1 MMNGI
6 NMFDLAEKLTHTE
19 DDQLYADY
27 RPLQQ
32 ETFNNPLIIELDDLY
47 HRINLAFPSLTEDQI
62 FVLQKIFKKFKYVQE
77 EIDPNRISE
86 FSYSMTEDD
95 DLVLYRISKGSFINL
110 IIHPEEDFALSLI
123 HKTRG
128 SSLEYFDLDS
138 ADYEKVVLQFLT

>member
-128 SSLEYFDLDS
+128 SSLEYFDLDT

>member
-128 SSLEYFDLDS
+128 SSLEYFDLDT
-138 ADYEKVVLQFLT
+138 ADYEKVVLQFLA

>member
-138 ADYEKVVLQFLT
+138 ADYEKVVLQFLA